1 LLQLIQ
7 LSKYEIKIQMDFNV
21 IDSVINAVFFCTRET
36 VSGVVSDAS
45 GPIHWCERFV
55 KGTNRSIQTDFD
67 GKYTIKAKV
76 GEALMFS
83 YIGMKEASVTVGAT
97 L

>member
-1 LLQLIQ
+1 
-7 LSKYEIKIQMDFNV
+7 MDFNV
-21 IDSVINAVFFCTRET
+21 IDSVINAVFFCTREN
-36 VSGVVSDAS
+36 SFRCSFGCGRANS
-45 GPIHWCERFV
+45 WCERFV